1 MLWLAAAS
9 PDSAP
14 WARAANGPPGGRGRG
29 DPPQGTRYWAGSP
42 CWPAWRPLTSDRPPP
57 WGGGPGPRAQKS
69 PYVPGCVRGIS
80 YYIGSYFHGLIPYN
94 KPKQAKT
101 LAKPRKKCSAIGLF
115 VLSEPLC
122 TTFSRPFSAR
132 VCQTGP
138 EIAPGAPQALS

>member
-80 YYIGSYFHGLIPYN
+80 YYISSYFHGLIPYN

-101 LAKPRKKCSAIGLF
+101 LAKPRKKCGAEGLF
-115 VLSEPLC
+115 LI
-122 TTFSRPFSAR
+122 FYRA
-132 VCQTGP
+132 
-138 EIAPGAPQALS
+138 APQFSSPFQPEFVKTAPKPPLEPPRP